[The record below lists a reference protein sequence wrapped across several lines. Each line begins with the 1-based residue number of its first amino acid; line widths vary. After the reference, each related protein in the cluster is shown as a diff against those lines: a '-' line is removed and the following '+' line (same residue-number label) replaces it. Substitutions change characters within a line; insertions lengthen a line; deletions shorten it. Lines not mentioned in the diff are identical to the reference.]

1 MTHTPL
7 DSFESALLAE
17 LRTHVAEQP
26 ARQAEPRG
34 TRGRRVRRFAVGAVA
49 AGLAA
54 SVVGVVSLGG
64 HGGASPAYAVELDG
78 DGDVVV
84 TVHRLDDAAGLE
96 KALRAKGVDADVS
109 YDADGNQGP
118 TTVGIGPDGEPMIGE
133 ELQPPPEGAITEE
146 HGSLVQ
152 RDTATGGAD
161 EQGVVRDAEGLPPGD
176 DPCGF
181 DAAGR
186 AQPGRLRLG
195 APDPG
200 RVPAAGPA
208 RHDRHRRGRRP
219 ATCSTPATSPA
230 RSAGSPRCRRRPRP
244 AS

>member
-34 TRGRRVRRFAVGAVA
+34 TRGRRVRRFALGAVA

-109 YDADGNQGP
+109 YDPDGNQAR
-118 TTVGIGPDGEPMIGE
+118 
-133 ELQPPPEGAITEE
+133 PPSA
-146 HGSLVQ
+146 SA
-152 RDTATGGAD
+152 RTAS
-161 EQGVVRDAEGLPPGD
+161 R
-176 DPCGF
+176 
-181 DAAGR
+181 
-186 AQPGRLRLG
+186 
-195 APDPG
+195 
-200 RVPAAGPA
+200 
-208 RHDRHRRGRRP
+208 
-219 ATCSTPATSPA
+219 
-230 RSAGSPRCRRRPRP
+230 
-244 AS
+244 